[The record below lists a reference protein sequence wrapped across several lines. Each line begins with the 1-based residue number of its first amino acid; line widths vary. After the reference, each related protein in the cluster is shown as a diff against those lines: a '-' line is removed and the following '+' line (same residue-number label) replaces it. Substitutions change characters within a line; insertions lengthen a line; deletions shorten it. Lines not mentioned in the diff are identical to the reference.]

1 MRVLLMVV
9 PGSRLAPLAVALIAA
24 AVAPRVHA
32 QAPNERAD
40 LERWRDSLAATADST
55 GLLSVERRTI
65 ELAKSERGNAL
76 VHLKLGFLSLRLG
89 DLGGQS
95 HYDDAASEFQWAIDL
110 QRTWP
115 YAWYGMGLAE
125 FGVGDSQISFITGLK
140 TMLGKDALT
149 RSAMAFAKS
158 AEVDPSFSR
167 GLVELSN
174 TALRQRVNIKLG
186 VALDALRRSA
196 STAAAHEPEV
206 LLARGRVEREVG
218 DGDSA
223 LVAFRSYLDRGA
235 NRSLGELEIARTL
248 FLLGRFDGVLPYYEG
263 AASDDSTS
271 VAAYRADLATIASDS
286 VLREFDHLQ
295 GARRVAYL
303 KDFWTTRDREE
314 LRADGER
321 LREHYRRL
329 FYARK
334 NFQLTA
340 LNRHYDIVERYRSG
354 SRDFDDR
361 GVIYIRHGEPAS
373 RATYAAPGL
382 EPNESWRYTRPDG
395 DLLFHFVAREDVQD
409 FKLVE
414 SLFDV
419 LGFSQQIALREDKAG
434 QNPVAEQLLLSR
446 EQLSPIYGRLQSAG
460 QIGSGQYQAQERRMG
475 QASIAVG
482 TTTDSYQLRFPQ
494 DLRVR
499 SDVLAVGH
507 DSAGS
512 MVQITYAISG
522 KGLEPVMVTRGYLYS
537 VRVRFEATSPSGR
550 IVAALDTTRH
560 FVAPEPVPEGEHLVG
575 RVAVPVPSGRY
586 EYRLAIQQGEEAGV
600 VLPRDTVR
608 VGEGPNGLALSD
620 LVLGSRTANLNWR
633 RTEQDTVLFNPLQTF
648 KRSDEMQLYYEVEGL
663 RTGAPYEVRLAV
675 RRQGGGGGLLHKIFG
690 GGGAALSLKF
700 EAQAAARL
708 ESAHRGL
715 QLDRLKP
722 GNYVLEVT
730 VADDQGRKDERVQP
744 FQVVSE

>member
-1 MRVLLMVV
+1 MRMSLMVV
-9 PGSRLAPLAVALIAA
+9 PGSRLAPLAVALIAV

-32 QAPNERAD
+32 QATNERAD
-40 LERWRDSLAATADST
+40 LERWRDSLGGRGDLDSLLALEKRMIDST
-55 GLLSVERRTI
+55 
-65 ELAKSERGNAL
+65 KSERNNGVL
-76 VHLKLGFLSLRLG
+76 HLRLGFLSLRLG
-89 DLGGQS
+89 ELGGHS
-95 HYDDAASEFQWAIDL
+95 HFDDAASEFQWAIDL
-110 QRTWP
+110 QPSWP

-125 FGVGDSQISFITGLK
+125 YGVGDSQVSFVTGLK

-149 RSAMAFAKS
+149 RSAVAFAKS
-158 AEVDPSFSR
+158 AEVDPAFVR
-167 GLVELSN
+167 GLVDLAN

-186 VALDALRRSA
+186 VALEALRR
-196 STAAAHEPEV
+196 AAKTPAGSDPEV

-218 DGDSA
+218 DADSA
-223 LVAFRSYLDRGA
+223 LASFTSYLDSGA
-235 NRSLGELEIARTL
+235 NRSLGLLELARTQC
-248 FLLGRFDGVLPYYEG
+248 LLGSFEGVDSYYEG
-263 AASDDSTS
+263 AASDDSVT

-286 VLREFDHLQ
+286 VLGEFDHQ
-295 GARRVAYL
+295 RGTYRSAYL
-303 KDFWTTRDREE
+303 KRFWSTRDLLD
-314 LRADGER
+314 LRSNGER

-334 NFQLTA
+334 NFQLTSN
-340 LNRHYDIVERYRSG
+340 NRHYDIVERYRSG

-382 EPNESWRYTRPDG
+382 EPNESWRYTRPEG

-550 IVAALDTTRH
+550 VVAALDTTRH
-560 FVAPEPVPEGEHLVG
+560 FVAPEPVPESEHLVG

-620 LVLGSRTANLNWR
+620 LVLGSRTANLTWR
-633 RTEQDTVLFNPLQTF
+633 RTEQDTVVFNPLQTF
-648 KRSDEMQLYYEVEGL
+648 KRSDEMQLYYEVQGL
-663 RTGAPYEVRLAV
+663 RPGAPYQVRLAV

-690 GGGAALSLKF
+690 GGGA
-700 EAQAAARL
+700 
-708 ESAHRGL
+708 
-715 QLDRLKP
+715 
-722 GNYVLEVT
+722 
-730 VADDQGRKDERVQP
+730 
-744 FQVVSE
+744 